1 MRNKMTS
8 RIKLFLTMIA
18 LWPSIALAQNLAPE
32 VAASEASSQSH
43 QSTSPINEPENEM
56 LLVCDGSTF
65 TVVPTSQ
72 TNALVTD
79 SHGNMVVGSATS
91 SAPANVGFQ
100 VQLRIIGEKA
110 EMNVPAIAAPAIKG
124 GNSGWYKVKN
134 LVVGEHEITGKVSFN
149 FIASSNF
156 RVDRRTGKMTTKAG
170 FSGTC
175 RKEDLQKRAF

>member
-1 MRNKMTS
+1 MTS

-18 LWPSIALAQNLAPE
+18 LWPSIALAQNSAPE
-32 VAASEASSQSH
+32 VAASEASLQSD
-43 QSTSPINEPENEM
+43 QSSSVNEPENEM

-91 SAPANVGFQ
+91 SAPANVRRQ
-100 VQLRIIGEKA
+100 VQLRIKGGSA
-110 EMNVPAIAAPAIKG
+110 EMQVPELG
-124 GNSGWYKVKN
+124 GLAFLFIVNAGWYKVKN
-134 LVVGEHEITGKVSFN
+134 LIVGGDEISGKVRFGA
-149 FIASSNF
+149 FDSSKF
-156 RVDRRTGKMTTKAG
+156 RIDRRTGSISLQG
-170 FSGTC
+170 VFSGNC